1 MNEPIAGALVKL
13 TTESGR
19 ALTTLQARGKALL
32 QRLKLAA
39 GSATVPTGGKALE
52 QGLKLTT
59 EGGKALM
66 TLPARGKA
74 LVRSMPQPVQLGLEK
89 LSSRSAQVCREIFA
103 GILVVGLIA
112 IVLGYGRLAQGPMSL
127 PTLVPTIEAAINDQ
141 LTDMRVKIDDAVLQ
155 RSPDGPGVVFRLR
168 NIRLIDKDG
177 SIIAQA
183 PLAAIGMSGSALLTG
198 RLAPGSVDF
207 IGPRLLLFYNDDQ
220 GLSLTFTRP
229 SAVETE
235 AAIRGSIAEGD
246 DPGAAPSSAI
256 AKRPESPIAGGG
268 RKLDLTSAVND
279 VFDRA
284 RKGTTSSHL
293 TRFGFKDALVALDQ
307 NGTQTLWQV
316 PDFSIDLEHRNKR
329 SIIVGQANLASSK
342 GDWQL
347 ELRTEQHPGRG
358 TLALTA
364 LIQDLVPSGIAG
376 NFPSIGIFRALDMAV
391 DGEARLELSNSGE
404 YLSGDA
410 NFRLAPGQITPPWDR
425 DTPLRIDGGQLQVR
439 YDAKDK
445 GVIEIL
451 PSTLRW
457 GDSKATVSGTFTPV
471 RDEDGAPVSWNFR
484 LAAGDT
490 VFAVEEHQ
498 LAPIAIDE
506 WVAEG
511 NIVPK
516 DGQLTLSRF
525 VIRSGSAQVAIAGTV
540 TESPEHPGSPEVK
553 LVGEISPM
561 PADTFKQ
568 FWPKFLAGKAR
579 EWALERITG
588 GEVHGGKFNIALGPG
603 ELARIE
609 EGADAPEG
617 AIAVDLAASGLNIA
631 YIPKMPPVGTGESRL
646 TVAGTELVI
655 DVPQGRIA
663 LPSGQEIALSEGR
676 FAIPDLR
683 VDPQQGEITFRATGA
698 TPAVLE
704 LLDHEPFHYLEAVG
718 LKPDFL
724 GGTTAG
730 AFALRMPLV
739 ADLEFNEIK
748 LNGTARLENALTAD
762 LLGAGG
768 IPVEGGSFDVTVNE
782 REVAARGAINIKGVP
797 AELNWRRVFY
807 APDDQQPPATVTA
820 VLDEAAREKLGF
832 KINHLVKGKTPVEL
846 SIAGLGRETQ
856 DLSFHADL
864 TDARLMFGDMGWTK
878 PAGRAATVDFDV
890 VKHED
895 GAVDLANLRIDG
907 DEIVVR
913 GSVSLDPEHRL
924 KGFDLS
930 DLSISRSTHVEIAAV
945 VREDGVLAIRAEGPS
960 FDGRQFFQSLFS
972 PGQFVEASKDTG
984 EAFAGV
990 DFSADIGTVFG
1001 LYDTTAT
1008 DVQVSVKKRNAR
1020 LTGLD
1025 AKGLLGGKSPVSVRL
1040 EPSGNARLIKAESAD
1055 AGAAFRLMGFYPSI
1069 EGGNARLQVNLDAG
1083 SQGQIS
1089 GTLWAHDFT
1098 VRADSVVGDVLSD
1111 PSSEAVLGAPKQRGS
1126 GQRIAFTQLRAPFT
1140 VGGGKFRLR
1149 DAYMNG
1155 PQLGA
1160 TMRGTV
1166 DFKSDTVELGG
1177 TYVPLYGLNSALGS
1191 IPILGKVFVGRKG
1204 EGVVGITFAIK
1215 GKLDNP
1221 TVLVNPMSVMT
1232 PGIFRQLFEFTGTTP
1247 EAAAATQAT
1256 PGGGFGATPP

>member
-1 MNEPIAGALVKL
+1 
-13 TTESGR
+13 
-19 ALTTLQARGKALL
+19 
-32 QRLKLAA
+32 
-39 GSATVPTGGKALE
+39 
-52 QGLKLTT
+52 
-59 EGGKALM
+59 
-66 TLPARGKA
+66 
-74 LVRSMPQPVQLGLEK
+74 VRSMPEPVQLGLEK
-89 LSSRSAQVCREIFA
+89 LSSRGAQVCREIFA
-103 GILVVGLIA
+103 GFLVVGLIA
-112 IVLGYGRLAQGPMSL
+112 IVLGYGRLARGPLSL
-127 PTLVPTIEAAINDQ
+127 PTLVPTIEASINDQ

-155 RSPDGPGVVFRLR
+155 RSPDGPGILFRLR

-183 PLAAIGMSGSALLTG
+183 PLAAIGMSGSALLRG

-220 GLSLTFTRP
+220 GLSLTFSRP
-229 SAVETE
+229 SAAETE
-235 AAIRGSIAEGD
+235 AAIRGSITEGEGEAA
-246 DPGAAPSSAI
+246 DPEPGTVI
-256 AKRPESPIAGGG
+256 AKQPQSPIAGGG

-284 RKGTTSSHL
+284 RKGTASSHL

-316 PDFSIDLEHRNKR
+316 PDFAIDLEHRDKR

-347 ELRTEQHPGRG
+347 ELRTEQHPKRG
-358 TLALTA
+358 TLSVTA

-391 DGEARLELSNSGE
+391 DGEATLELSNSGE
-404 YLSGDA
+404 YLAGDA

-425 DTPLRIDGGQLQVR
+425 DMPLRIDGGQLQVR
-439 YDAKDK
+439 YDAQGK

-451 PSTLRW
+451 PSTLTW
-457 GDSKATVSGTFTPV
+457 GESKATVSGTFNPV
-471 RDEDGAPVSWNFR
+471 RAGDGTPTSWDFR
-484 LAAGDT
+484 LKADDA
-490 VFAVEEHQ
+490 VFAVEEHK
-498 LAPIAIDE
+498 LAPIRIDE

-511 NIVPK
+511 NLAPK

-525 VIRSGSAQVAIAGTV
+525 VIRSGTAQVAFAGTV

-553 LVGEISPM
+553 LAGEISPM

-579 EWALERITG
+579 AWVLERIAG
-588 GEVHGGKFNIALGPG
+588 GEVRGGKFNIALAAGD
-603 ELARIE
+603 LARIE
-609 EGADAPEG
+609 QGADAPEG
-617 AIAVDLAASGLNIA
+617 ALTVDLAASGLNIA
-631 YIPKMPPVGTGESRL
+631 YIPKAPPVATGESRL
-646 TVAGTELVI
+646 TVAGTELAV

-663 LPSGQEIALSEGR
+663 LPSGQEIALTEGR
-676 FAIPDLR
+676 FVIPDLR
-683 VDPQQGEITFRATGA
+683 VEPQQGEIAFKATGA

-704 LLDHEPFHYLEAVG
+704 LLDHEPFQYLQAVG
-718 LKPDFL
+718 LKPDLL
-724 GGTTAG
+724 GGTTVG
-730 AFALRMPLV
+730 AFTLSMPLV

-748 LNGTARLENALTAD
+748 LNGTARLENAINSD
-762 LLGAGG
+762 LMAG
-768 IPVEGGSFDVTVNE
+768 VAAEGGAFDVTVNE
-782 REVAARGAINIKGVP
+782 REVEARGGISIKGVP
-797 AELNWRRVFY
+797 AELLWRRLFY
-807 APDDQQPPATVTA
+807 TPDDQQPPATLTA
-820 VLDEAAREKLGF
+820 ILDEAAREKLGL
-832 KINHLVKGKTPVEL
+832 KINHLVKGKTPVNL
-846 SIAGLGRETQ
+846 SIAGLGRESQ
-856 DLSFHADL
+856 EMSFQADL
-864 TDARLMFGDMGWTK
+864 TEARLLFGDMGWTK

-890 VKHED
+890 VKHKD
-895 GAVDLANLRIDG
+895 GAVDLARLRIVG
-907 DEIVVR
+907 DEIAIQ

-924 KGFDLS
+924 KGFHLS
-930 DLSISRSTHVEIAAV
+930 DLSINRFTHVEIAAT
-945 VREDGVLAIRAEGPS
+945 VREDGVLEIRAQGPS

-990 DFSADIGTVFG
+990 DFTADIGTVAG
-1001 LYDTTAT
+1001 LYDTKAT
-1008 DVQVSVKKRNAR
+1008 DVQVSVKKRNGR
-1020 LTGLD
+1020 LTALD
-1025 AKGLLGGKSPVSVRL
+1025 GKGMLNGKSAATVRL
-1040 EPSGNARLIKAESAD
+1040 EPSGNVRLIKAESAD
-1055 AGAAFRLMGFYPSI
+1055 AGSAFRLVGFYPSI
-1069 EGGNARLQVNLDAG
+1069 EGGNAKLEVNLDAG
-1083 SQGQIS
+1083 SKGQIS
-1089 GTLWAHDFT
+1089 GTLWAHNFT
-1098 VRADSVVGDVLSD
+1098 VKGDSVVGDVLSD
-1111 PSSEAVLGAPKQRGS
+1111 PSSEAVLGNQKQQRGT

-1191 IPILGKVFVGRKG
+1191 IPILGKVLVGRKG

-1221 TVLVNPMSVMT
+1221 TVMVNPMSVMT
-1232 PGIFRQLFEFTGTTP
+1232 PGIFRQLFEFTGSVP
-1247 EAAAATQAT
+1247 EGTAATTQAG
-1256 PGGGFGATPP
+1256 PESGFGMPPPP